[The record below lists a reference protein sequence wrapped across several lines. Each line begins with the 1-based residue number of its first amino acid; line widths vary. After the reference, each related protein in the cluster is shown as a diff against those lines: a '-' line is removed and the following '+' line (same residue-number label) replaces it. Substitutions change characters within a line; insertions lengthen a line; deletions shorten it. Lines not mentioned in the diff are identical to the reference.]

1 MYNNPSLLTSSA
13 WALIAKARYSHVQP
27 YKVYEE
33 ERCKTVDACLS
44 VLYTRSRSRVVN
56 NPVLHMSLKGV
67 V

>member
-1 MYNNPSLLTSSA
+1 MYNNLSLLTPSA
-13 WALIAKARYSHVQP
+13 WALIAKARYSHVSTLQGH
-27 YKVYEE
+27 EE

-56 NPVLHMSLKGV
+56 NRFLHMSLKGV

>member
-1 MYNNPSLLTSSA
+1 MYNNPSLPTSSA
-13 WALIAKARYSHVQP
+13 WALIAKVKYPCFNPTRSTRRNGA
-27 YKVYEE
+27 
-33 ERCKTVDACLS
+33 KTIDTRLS

>member
-1 MYNNPSLLTSSA
+1 MFNPTRSMRRSG
-13 WALIAKARYSHVQP
+13 AKM
-27 YKVYEE
+27 
-33 ERCKTVDACLS
+33 VDARLS